1 MGLSYSGELSLGA
14 LCPLAVTGAVTAA
27 AELTTRLTLFA
38 SLQASLVLSPP
49 TLAVNLVAAAEL
61 IVSLT
66 ASLTA
71 VPPVPPF
78 PSITLQLAGSVTAIA
93 ALEAQ
98 ILILSPLMAL
108 LDEAGVFVY
117 GFDGRTSI
125 LGPSVTSAL
134 ATGLPGSIGPR
145 ANANALLLATVA
157 PSTWDSMK
165 TFFAGVPS
173 PGPGAGLVYGG
184 ATSIGSLCP
193 VVLRALF
200 SVYSSMKARLS
211 GLIAMV
217 VKYTATLPNPVIA
230 ITDVVSYAAA
240 VTAAIARGGPD
251 AAFVVDAVAKTVTV
265 INAAAALITKL
276 QALFGAAGV
285 FVYKYDGLTGQ
296 LGPSITSSLAGG
308 WPNGAPPSAHA
319 NAILLGATTPA
330 TWTALQAFFGG
341 A

>member
-14 LCPLAVTGAVTAA
+14 LCPLAVTGAAAAA
-27 AELTTRLTLFA
+27 AELTARLALFA

-49 TLAVNLVAAAEL
+49 ALAVNLVAAAEL

-71 VPPVPPF
+71 LPPVPPF

-93 ALEAQ
+93 ELEAQ
-98 ILILSPLMAL
+98 VAILSPLMSL
-108 LDEAGVFVY
+108 LDGAGVFVY
-117 GFDGRTSI
+117 GFDGGTAT
-125 LGPSVTSAL
+125 LGPLVSGAL
-134 ATGLPGSIGPR
+134 AAGFPGTGGAR
-145 ANANALLLATVA
+145 VHANAILLATVA
-157 PSTWDSMK
+157 PATWTSMK

-173 PGPGAGLVYGG
+173 RSGAGLVYGG

-200 SVYSSMKARLS
+200 GVYSSMKARLS

-217 VKYTATLPNPVIA
+217 AKYTATIPTPVIA

-251 AAFVVDAVAKTVTV
+251 GAFVIDAVAKTVTL
-265 INAAAALITKL
+265 ISAAAALIVAL
-276 QALFGAAGV
+276 RALFAVAGV

-296 LGPSITSSLAGG
+296 LGASITSSLAGG
-308 WPNGAPPSAHA
+308 WPNGAPASAHA